1 MQEANNN
8 TITVVHIVEN
18 MAEGVGEFIRQLI
31 MGMPNFKHHVIFNIR
46 DFDIEAT
53 KKRYPT
59 ETTFHLWKNVTREI
73 SPLKDLKAARE
84 LYTTLKSINYDVIHL
99 HSSKGGFLGRIA
111 GLFLKNKNIFYS
123 PNGPSFARLDVS
135 ANKKKVFVFL
145 EKFADKLCGQVV
157 AASASE
163 ARMYEDKNFKVSYVN
178 NGLPVRQGDVIKNNE
193 PNPLTILTVGRL
205 TAQKNPTLFNEIAEQ
220 FVSDSSVKFI
230 WIGEG
235 EERDK
240 LTAPNIEVTGWVDYD
255 VMLNLLDTSDVYL
268 STALWEGL
276 PLSVIEAMQSK
287 LPLVLHHCI
296 GNTDLVKDQYNG
308 YVYKTLEEGVEAIN
322 KLKNDADLMLSLG
335 INSKQFFLDNFS
347 VDKMIKSY
355 QHKYLEI
362 AGKSK

>member
-1 MQEANNN
+1 MQKANKNS
-8 TITVVHIVEN
+8 ITVVHVVEN

-31 MGMPNFKHHVIFNIR
+31 MGMPEFNHHVIFNIR
-46 DFDIEAT
+46 DFDIEET
-53 KKRYPT
+53 KKRYPST
-59 ETTFHLWKNVTREI
+59 TTFHLWKNVTREI
-73 SPLKDLKAARE
+73 SPSKDLKAVKE
-84 LYTTLKSINYDVIHL
+84 LHTTLKNIDYDVIHL
-99 HSSKGGFLGRIA
+99 HSSKGGFLGRLA
-111 GLFLKNKNIFYS
+111 GFFLKNKSILYS

-163 ARMYEDKNFKVSYVN
+163 ARMYSDKNFKVSYIN
-178 NGLPVRQGDVIKNNE
+178 NGLPVRQDDVAKNSA

-220 FVSDSSVKFI
+220 FISDSSVKFI

-240 LTAPNIEVTGWVDYD
+240 LTSPNVEVTGWVDYD
-255 VMLNLLDTSDVYL
+255 VMLNLLDTSDIYL

-308 YVYKTLEEGVEAIN
+308 YVYKTLDEGVAAIK
-322 KLKNDADLMLSLG
+322 KLKSDTKLMLELG
-335 INSKQFFLDNFS
+335 TNSKQFFLDNFS
-347 VDKMIKSY
+347 VDKMIRSY
-355 QHKYLEI
+355 KQKYTEI
-362 AGKSK
+362 ASKSK